1 MRGVDAALARYMSE
15 SLSIPT
21 ATSFRTIE
29 VDTLDR
35 RRRQLN
41 EALKVARRE
50 MKVSF
55 THLIGYAIAAAVRDH
70 PGMGHTF
77 GELDGKPHRI
87 VHEHV
92 NLGLAVDVQRK
103 DGSRTL
109 IVPVIKGA
117 DAMDF
122 AAFREVYEEHDRARR
137 ATGRCLP
144 TTCRA
149 PR

>member
-1 MRGVDAALARYMSE
+1 
-15 SLSIPT
+15 
-21 ATSFRTIE
+21 
-29 VDTLDR
+29 
-35 RRRQLN
+35 
-41 EALKVARRE
+41 

-70 PGMGHTF
+70 PAMGHSF
-77 GELDGKPHRI
+77 GEVDGKPQRI
-87 VHEHV
+87 VPEHV

-122 AAFREVYEEHDRARR
+122 AALPRGLRGPDRARP
-137 ATGRCLP
+137 ATGRCRP